1 MKAVIPENAELMV
14 ARFNHEDTMAA
25 CGYSDGC
32 VRVFNLGTD
41 NKIAEIQAGG
51 KEPGPINALRWRP
64 INENNSNTAAVI
76 LVANTNGHL
85 YQFAAKTGKEI
96 FHTVEEGNYIMA
108 MDYVP
113 TGHTFC
119 TAGKDNHIRIYDEET
134 KKIVR
139 ELSAVKWHKQG
150 HNNRIFSVKF
160 KKDEPD
166 ILVSGG
172 WDQNVGILL

>member
-1 MKAVIPENAELMV
+1 MV

-96 FHTVEEGNYIMA
+96 YHT
-108 MDYVP
+108 
-113 TGHTFC
+113 
-119 TAGKDNHIRIYDEET
+119 
-134 KKIVR
+134 
-139 ELSAVKWHKQG
+139 Q
-150 HNNRIFSVKF
+150 
-160 KKDEPD
+160 
-166 ILVSGG
+166 
-172 WDQNVGILL
+172 